1 MVNDDCLWHARALHT
16 TTFRSNCSSDLIR
29 TSSSSCSDPVS
40 IGFDRGWPRQPRSDW
55 AGIRSDSALK
65 QLSVTA
71 QCTFITWP
79 FADTESICGKPLLIL
94 LEFCRSDVNRPDPGQ
109 VMRKYWMQMQ
119 MQMDGLF
126 PSAAILAL
134 LGWLVLLF
142 SAWCVSISP
151 RHPSVLQIKGRL
163 PLPMAVVDQTP
174 YRMLSVLLSCD
185 RGFPRK
191 P

>member
-1 MVNDDCLWHARALHT
+1 MVNDDCLWHASALHT

-29 TSSSSCSDPVS
+29 TSSSLRSDPVS

-94 LEFCRSDVNRPDPGQ
+94 LEFCRSDVNRPDLGQ
-109 VMRKYWMQMQ
+109 VMRKYWMQMQMQ

-126 PSAAILAL
+126 PSAAILAV

-163 PLPMAVVDQTP
+163 PLHKPAAGQSSLSYALCSIVV
-174 YRMLSVLLSCD
+174 
-185 RGFPRK
+185 
-191 P
+191 